1 MDGLCHVYGDSL
13 QKVEIGI
20 VLLSGCQRDFH
31 GAIISYTIC
40 TLQHLGY
47 IGNAPWG
54 FNKKKP
60 LWLKL

>member
-1 MDGLCHVYGDSL
+1 MDGLFHVYGDSL
-13 QKVEIGI
+13 QKVENWSS
-20 VLLSGCQRDFH
+20 SGCQRDFH
-31 GAIISYTIC
+31 GAILSYTIC